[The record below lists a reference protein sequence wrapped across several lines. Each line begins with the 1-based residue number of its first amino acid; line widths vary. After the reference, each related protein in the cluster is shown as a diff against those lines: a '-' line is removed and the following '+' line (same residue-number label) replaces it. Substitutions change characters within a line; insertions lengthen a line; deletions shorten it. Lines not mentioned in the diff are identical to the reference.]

1 MVGREARSINIG
13 ISAQERAKLASI
25 KEADGVPKALDM
37 VRHLVHEK
45 TAGMLR
51 RILEEQRRA
60 PPAPVQDA
68 LRIADVRL
76 VPRPGRRL
84 ASRRPAAH
92 SFFSFPCSSCSS
104 DCARSIAALNIPV
117 ASALERPRAAA
128 SRTARSNA
136 ASKRICVA
144 SP

>member
-13 ISAQERAKLASI
+13 ITAQERAKLASI

-37 VRHLVHEK
+37 VRHLVHKK

-60 PPAPVQDA
+60 PRAPVQDA

-76 VPRPGRRL
+76 VPRPGSAWRRAGL
-84 ASRRPAAH
+84 RLTLSFCSPARRAPATA
-92 SFFSFPCSSCSS
+92 
-104 DCARSIAALNIPV
+104 
-117 ASALERPRAAA
+117 RAA
-128 SRTARSNA
+128 
-136 ASKRICVA
+136 
-144 SP
+144 SPP